1 MKSQVALCYSL
12 CSLFCL
18 GCIARRCSFINGYK
32 EKVTDRWQKYGKK
45 NQFDSL
51 KDCVFVCLVISVMS
65 DIAILWTVAHQT
77 PLSIGFSRQEYWS
90 GLRCPP
96 PGDLPDAEIELASPA
111 LQVDSLSTEPP
122 RTSKNISHMKGRS
135 VVLASFLLH

>member
-1 MKSQVALCYSL
+1 M
-12 CSLFCL
+12 
-18 GCIARRCSFINGYK
+18 
-32 EKVTDRWQKYGKK
+32 
-45 NQFDSL
+45 
-51 KDCVFVCLVISVMS
+51 FVCLVISVMS

-96 PGDLPDAEIELASPA
+96 LGDLPDAEIELASPA